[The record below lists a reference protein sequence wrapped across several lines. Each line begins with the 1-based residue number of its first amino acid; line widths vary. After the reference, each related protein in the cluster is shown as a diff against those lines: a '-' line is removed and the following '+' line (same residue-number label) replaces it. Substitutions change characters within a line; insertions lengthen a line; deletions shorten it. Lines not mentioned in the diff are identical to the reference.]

1 MPAFRDAR
9 GLTLTAANEAAVKA
23 YDLAV
28 ARYLGNCLD
37 TADRVA
43 DTLKADPGFVMGHV
57 LKGDL
62 TMLISNVAY
71 LPAVAKA
78 IAAAEIGAAAVTP
91 RERQHLEALKH
102 WHAGHED
109 KAIEVWAAILADHP
123 TDLLAMRLSHFSCFW
138 RGEAARMR
146 KLAGDAVRGWQSSL
160 PGYGF
165 ALGMLSFG
173 HEETGD
179 YGEAE
184 RLGREAVARDT
195 GDTWATHAV
204 AHVMEMQG
212 RHRDGIA
219 WLDGLAS
226 GWADRNNFIHHL
238 WWHRALFHLE
248 LGEGDAVLDLYDRR
262 VRPLDS
268 AVVQKQP
275 DMYIDVQN
283 AVSLLWRMEAAGLA
297 VGARWAELADKAEKR
312 IGDHILLFTL
322 PHFMMA
328 LAADGRDAA
337 AQRMLATMRDF
348 AAAGTASQART
359 VGEVA
364 VPLSEAVLA
373 HRRGDYARAIALIEP
388 IRGEIV
394 RLGGSHAQRDLFTQV
409 LLDAALRAGDP
420 ARARNILAGIGRD
433 HPAWLKG
440 RAIYDR
446 TARSLNA

>member
-1 MPAFRDAR
+1 MPLFRDAR
-9 GLTLTAANEAAVKA
+9 GLDFTAASEAAVKA
-23 YDLAV
+23 YDV
-28 ARYLGNCLD
+28 AIDHYLGNCLD
-37 TADRVA
+37 TADRIA
-43 DTLKADPGFVMGHV
+43 DALKADPGFVMGHV

-62 TMLISNVAY
+62 TMLLSNVAY

-78 IAAAEIGAAAVTP
+78 IAAAEAGSAAVTP
-91 RERQHLEALKH
+91 REHAHLEALKS
-102 WHAGHED
+102 WHAGRED
-109 KAIEVWAAILADHP
+109 KAIEIWAGILAQYP
-123 TDLLAMRLSHFSCFW
+123 TDLLAMRLSHFSLFW
-138 RGEAARMR
+138 RGEAPRMR
-146 KLAGDAVRGWQSSL
+146 ALASQAVMAWDPNL

-165 ALGMLSFG
+165 TLGMLSFG

-179 YGEAE
+179 YREAE
-184 RLGREAVARDT
+184 RLGRAAVERNS

-219 WLDGLAS
+219 WLEGLAPA
-226 GWADRNNFIHHL
+226 WAERNNFVHHL
-238 WWHRALFHLE
+238 WWHRALYHLE
-248 LGEGDAVLDLYDRR
+248 LGEGAVVLDLYDRR

-268 AVVQKQP
+268 IVVQKQP

-283 AVSLLWRMEAAGLA
+283 AVSLLWRMEAAGLD
-297 VGARWAELADKAEKR
+297 VGNRWAELADKAEKR
-312 IGDHILLFTL
+312 IGDHILIFTL

-337 AQRMLATMRDF
+337 AARMLATMRDF
-348 AAAGTASQART
+348 ASRGASDLAKT

-364 VPLSEAVLA
+364 VPVSEAVLA
-373 HRRGDYARAIALIEP
+373 HRRGDHARAIALILP
-388 IRGEIV
+388 IRDQIV

-409 LLDAALRAGDP
+409 LLDAALKAGER
-420 ARARNILAGIGRD
+420 ARAKEILASIGQT

-446 TARSLNA
+446 AARTLAA